1 MKSKILLSFVAVL
14 TIINFTGCSSKEEVY
29 KPNPIEGECT
39 IQGEKA
45 PTWVCGSYDEVTR
58 YVATGSAPFSKLGHN
73 FSRNEAL
80 LNARTNLVNQ
90 IKLDIKT
97 KAESYMRS
105 TGLDENEMVEK
116 VVSLVSK
123 QTSNM
128 TISNS
133 KQISYWQS
141 AKDKSIFVLVAVNK
155 SSVDSIIDK
164 NLKEVVDNEIQL
176 KNSEDALNKI
186 Q

>member
-1 MKSKILLSFVAVL
+1 MKSKLLISCIATL
-14 TIINFTGCSSKEEVY
+14 TIMNFAGCSSKDEVY
-29 KPNPIEGECT
+29 QPNPIEGECT

-45 PTWVCGSYDEVTR
+45 PVWVCGSYEEANR

-73 FSRNEAL
+73 FTRNEAL

-90 IKLDIKT
+90 IKIDIKT
-97 KAESYMRS
+97 RAESYMRS
-105 TGLDENEMVEK
+105 TGLQENEMVEK
-116 VVSLVSK
+116 VVSIVSK

-128 TISNS
+128 TIANS

-141 AKDKSIFVLVAVNK
+141 SKDNSIFVLVAVNK
-155 SSVDSIIDK
+155 NSVDSLIDK
-164 NLKEVVDNEIQL
+164 NLKDAVDNEIQL
-176 KNSEDALNKI
+176 KNSEDALNRL